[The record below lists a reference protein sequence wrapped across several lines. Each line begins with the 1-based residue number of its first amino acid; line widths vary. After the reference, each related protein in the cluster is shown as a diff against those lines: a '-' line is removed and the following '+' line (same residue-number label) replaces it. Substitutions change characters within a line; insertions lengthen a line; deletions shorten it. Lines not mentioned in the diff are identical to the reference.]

1 MSAVIVPVL
10 LRGLCDRLP
19 NVRLSAARVAD
30 DILSVAAISSWPPPG
45 GRSGTAVRQGGGCAQ
60 GGGGGGGG
68 DAGEGDMAES
78 SPDVLLPL
86 ASSPRVVDGDGD
98 GDGDGGDGGG
108 VDNFVVVNAEPELES
123 RGRGGGSSGGGA
135 GDGGGSASGGEWWG
149 CGWEEVE
156 RRLELVSASDP
167 DRDASYFAT
176 QALKPKWMGDSP
188 RRV

>member
-10 LRGLCDRLP
+10 LRGLSDRLP

-45 GRSGTAVRQGGGCAQ
+45 GRNGAARHGGGSAEDGGGC
-60 GGGGGGGG
+60 GGVR
-68 DAGEGDMAES
+68 
-78 SPDVLLPL
+78 SPGVPVPL
-86 ASSPRVVDGDGD
+86 ASAPALA
-98 GDGDGGDGGG
+98 DGDGGDGGG
-108 VDNFVVVNAEPELES
+108 GDNFVVITAAEPAAES
-123 RGRGGGSSGGGA
+123 RGGRVRDVGG
-135 GDGGGSASGGEWWG
+135 GGEWWG

-156 RRLELVSASDP
+156 RRLELVSAEDP

-188 RRV
+188 TRV